1 MNELRVGKIKRFR
14 LIRTRALWACLL
26 PGLLAVAILSR
37 SGIRTIFAQSSEPQ
51 AGTPQSAPITPDGA
65 SPQAATPEQG
75 AKSPAPVSPTDQKK
89 KQIADD
95 TSNLLKLANQL
106 KAEVDKTSQD
116 TMSVP
121 VIRQAEEIEKL
132 AHRMRTK

>member
-1 MNELRVGKIKRFR
+1 MNELRAGKIKMVRM
-14 LIRTRALWACLL
+14 IRTRALWTCLL
-26 PGLLAVAILSR
+26 PGLLAVAIVSR
-37 SGIRTIFAQSSEPQ
+37 SGTRTIFAQSSEPQ
-51 AGTPQSAPITPDGA
+51 AGAPQGASIAPDGA
-65 SPQAATPEQG
+65 NPQAATSEQG
-75 AKSPAPVSPTDQKK
+75 SKSPSPASPADQKK